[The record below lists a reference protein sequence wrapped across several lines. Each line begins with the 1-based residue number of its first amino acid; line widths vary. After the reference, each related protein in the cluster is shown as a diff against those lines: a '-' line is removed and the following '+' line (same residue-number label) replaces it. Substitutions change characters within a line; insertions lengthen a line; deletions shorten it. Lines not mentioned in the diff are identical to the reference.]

1 MRWVV
6 DSSGRFRLRPYYE
19 QEELDAECERIVTG
33 FLEAK
38 YGRLS
43 FPLSTDDLTVL
54 VERDTSDLD
63 LFADLSCEGDD
74 VEGLTDYFPRKKPAV
89 RIARQLTLDNSRD
102 RRLRTTLAHEYGH
115 VRFHAFLWED
125 TLPKTPEKS
134 LAEKLSGQRQRY
146 ERIKAGL
153 KTGSLSG
160 SRPVSFSA
168 SPRPPWQRDN
178 LGPRCRRNCIFDA
191 PVFDWMEWQASYVC
205 GAVLMP
211 ISPLRDLV
219 KTSVKKWDDS
229 IWLPVNPVHADELTR
244 QVADVFAVS
253 PDAARVRLS
262 RLGILQSSQPNS

>member
-1 MRWVV
+1 MKWVN
-6 DSSGRFRLRPYYE
+6 DTSGRFRIRPYYA

-33 FLEAK
+33 FMEVK

-43 FPLSTDDLTVL
+43 FPLSTDDLAVL

-63 LFADLSCEGDD
+63 LYADLYCEGDD
-74 VEGLTDYFPRKKPAV
+74 VEGLTDYFPRKKPTV
-89 RIARQLTLDNSRD
+89 RIARQLALDDSKD

-115 VRFHAFLWED
+115 VRFHAFLWEE

-134 LAEKLSGQRQRY
+134 LAEKLSAQRQRY
-146 ERIKAGL
+146 ERVKSGM
-153 KTGSLSG
+153 KMRSLQG
-160 SRPVSFSA
+160 GRRLSFSA
-168 SPRPPWQRDN
+168 SPRPPGQRDSI
-178 LGPRCRRNCIFDA
+178 GPRCRRNCIFDA

-211 ISPLRDLV
+211 MSPLRDLV
-219 KTSVKKWDDS
+219 KTNVRKWDDS
-229 IWLPVNPVHADELTR
+229 TWLPVNPVHADELVS

-262 RLGILQSSQPNS
+262 RLGILPSVP